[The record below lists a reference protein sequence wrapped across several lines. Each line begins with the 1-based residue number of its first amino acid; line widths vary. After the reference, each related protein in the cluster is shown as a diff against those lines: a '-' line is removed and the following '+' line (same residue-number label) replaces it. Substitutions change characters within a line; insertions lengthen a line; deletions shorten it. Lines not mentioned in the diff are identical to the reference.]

1 MHPKSIAIATAGRIV
16 PARDEN
22 DTSTRTLSQIRLLV
36 VDGEPV
42 GAQGLSAVL
51 ATQPDFRVVGVATNG
66 SDGLRLVEQLRPD
79 VTLLDLS
86 VPGLAGVDVMRWLRG
101 CRVERTGAVIMFVSV
116 LDHYNIVDLL
126 RLGVRGIVRKDCPT
140 ELVFKSIRRVHAG
153 EMWINRKA
161 VAMIARA
168 FLARDKDDCDP
179 RTNYFGLTHREL
191 TVLQLIVRGD
201 TNGAIARALGVSENT
216 IKHHVTSIFGKTG
229 VSSRLELA
237 LFALHHHLVAA

>member
-1 MHPKSIAIATAGRIV
+1 MAKADPIVV
-16 PARDEN
+16 PAQDSN
-22 DTSTRTLSQIRLLV
+22 DSRSTRTLPQIRLIV
-36 VDGEPV
+36 IDGEPV
-42 GAQGLSAVL
+42 VAQGLSALL
-51 ATQPDFRVVGVATNG
+51 ATQTDFHVVGVATSG
-66 SDGLRLVEQLRPD
+66 GDGLRLVEQLRPD
-79 VTLLDLS
+79 VTLLDMS
-86 VPGLAGVDVMRWLRG
+86 VPGLAGLDVIRWLRG
-101 CRVERTGAVIMFVSV
+101 SRASRNGAVILFVSA

-168 FLARDKDDCDP
+168 FLAGDKDDSDTQ
-179 RTNYFGLTHREL
+179 TNYFGLTHREL

-201 TNGAIARALGVSENT
+201 TNAAIARALGVSENT
-216 IKHHVTSIFGKTG
+216 IKHHITSIFGKTG